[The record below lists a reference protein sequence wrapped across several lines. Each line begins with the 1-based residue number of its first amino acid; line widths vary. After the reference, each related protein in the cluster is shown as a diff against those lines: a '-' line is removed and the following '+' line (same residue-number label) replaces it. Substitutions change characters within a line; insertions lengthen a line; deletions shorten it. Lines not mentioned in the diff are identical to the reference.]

1 MAETAVTYS
10 QTLNGSE
17 IAITLLNCNL
27 KIVIS
32 SSGPFL
38 VSRAGDVV
46 SIDIEIR
53 AVLSLFYSL

>member
-38 VSRAGDVV
+38 VSRAGDVGWTKHDV
-46 SIDIEIR
+46 KMPK
-53 AVLSLFYSL
+53 